1 MMNEIKRNRKAR
13 AKELTNARRNMV
25 KAREKFFNSGD
36 SLDAIDFLLRQDNLS
51 NVYGNDMEMG
61 WF

>member
-1 MMNEIKRNRKAR
+1 MMNTTKLERKAR

-51 NVYGNDMEMG
+51 NVYGNDMEG

>member
-1 MMNEIKRNRKAR
+1 MMNETKRNRKAK
-13 AKELTNARRNMV
+13 AKQLTNARRTMN

-36 SLDAIDFLLRQDNLS
+36 SIDAIDFLLTQDNLS
-51 NVYGNDMEMG
+51 NVYGNDMEG

>member
-1 MMNEIKRNRKAR
+1 MMNTTKLERKAK
-13 AKELTNARRNMV
+13 AKQLTNARRTMN

-36 SLDAIDFLLRQDNLS
+36 SMDAIDFLLTQDNLS
-51 NVYGNDMEMG
+51 NVYGNDMEG